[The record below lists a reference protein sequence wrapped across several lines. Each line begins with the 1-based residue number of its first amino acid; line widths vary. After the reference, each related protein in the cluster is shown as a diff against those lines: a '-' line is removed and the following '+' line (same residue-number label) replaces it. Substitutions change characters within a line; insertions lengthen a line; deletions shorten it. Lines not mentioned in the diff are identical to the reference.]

1 MSSRPRI
8 RRIPA
13 ALHKRPGRRARMPWE
28 QPASLAA
35 ELPCERDAWLACV
48 ADAFASAPTRAA
60 AEESLGLNRNVTAS
74 WVATLRAEHAA
85 GRLPEALPLLVAYD
99 AFRAGAT
106 PPEPPPPTRRGRPRK
121 APPEPTSD
129 AP

>member
-28 QPASLAA
+28 QPASIAA
-35 ELPCERDAWLACV
+35 RLPSNRATWLALV
-48 ADAFASAPTRAA
+48 GDAFARSASRAE
-60 AEESLGLNRNVTAS
+60 AEARLGLNRNVTAS
-74 WVATLRAEHAA
+74 WIATIRAEHAA
-85 GRLPEALPLLVAYD
+85 GRLPEALPLLLAYD
-99 AFRAGAT
+99 AFRAGAA

-121 APPEPTSD
+121 APPQGEEGAS
-129 AP
+129 

>member
-1 MSSRPRI
+1 
-8 RRIPA
+8 
-13 ALHKRPGRRARMPWE
+13 MPWE
-28 QPASLAA
+28 RPASIAA
-35 ELPCERDAWLACV
+35 GLPCERVAWLACV
-48 ADAFASAPTRAA
+48 ADAFAAAPTRYE

-74 WVATLRAEHAA
+74 WVATLRAEHTA

>member
-28 QPASLAA
+28 QPASIAA
-35 ELPCERDAWLACV
+35 GLPCERAAWLACM
-48 ADAFASAPTRAA
+48 ADAFAESRSRIA
-60 AEESLGLNRNVTAS
+60 AEESLGLNRNAS
-74 WVATLRAEHAA
+74 VSWLATIRAEHAA
-85 GRLPEALPLLVAYD
+85 GRMPDALPLLLACD
-99 AFRAGAT
+99 AMRAPAP
-106 PPEPPPPTRRGRPRK
+106 PPEPPPPTKRGRPRK

-129 AP
+129 VP